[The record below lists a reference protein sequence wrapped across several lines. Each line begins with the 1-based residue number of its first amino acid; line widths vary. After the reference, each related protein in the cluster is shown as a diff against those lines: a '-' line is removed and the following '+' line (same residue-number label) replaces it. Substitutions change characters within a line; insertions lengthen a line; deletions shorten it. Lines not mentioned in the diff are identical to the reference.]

1 MNKELLSKGCNVS
14 RFRICQ
20 ADRIWS
26 RYSNDKIDIGEQLAC
41 VIRVL
46 SKNLP
51 LKKRMRA
58 LSVGSSA
65 EPQFRLLETSFRGG
79 LYLLDLD
86 GSALDIVKERVQR
99 QYTRHVSTV
108 CCNYNTEFLGLAE
121 SDKFR
126 KKCLSGKKVEL
137 ITLHHSLY
145 YSREDNWHTLFR
157 NLYKDILSPKG
168 AIHAVLMA
176 ADDPDPNTTTWLYNH
191 FAGKFFGL
199 RNDQNIIQFA
209 KKLRKDPLFKA
220 ASIKTRT
227 DRVKFMPET
236 FEEFMA
242 VVWMVLLYPDVHK
255 YTRKQREEITR
266 YVHDRFW
273 AGQKPLVQAQDHL
286 VIYRGMKTI

>member
-1 MNKELLSKGCNVS
+1 MSK
-14 RFRICQ
+14 FRICQ
-20 ADRIWS
+20 ADKIWS
-26 RYSNDKIDIGEQLAC
+26 RYSNDKIDIGEQLAH

-51 LKKRMRA
+51 LGKDMRA

-108 CCNYNTEFLGLAE
+108 CCNYNSEFLGLAE
-121 SDKFR
+121 ADKFR
-126 KKCLSGKKVEL
+126 QKCLSGQKVEL

-145 YSREDNWHTLFR
+145 YSEQKNWHSLFK
-157 NLYKDILSPKG
+157 NLYRDVLAPKG

-176 ADDPDPNTTTWLYNH
+176 ARDSGTDTTTWIYNH

-199 RNDQNIIQFA
+199 RNDQDIL
-209 KKLRKDPLFKA
+209 KLAGALKKDPFFKA
-220 ASIKTRT
+220 ASVKTRT

-242 VVWMVLLYPDVHK
+242 VIWMILLYPDVHK
-255 YTRKQREEITR
+255 YSLRQRDEITR
-266 YVHDRFW
+266 HMYGRFW
-273 AGQKPLVQAQDHL
+273 EPKKPLVQAQDHL
-286 VIYRGMKTI
+286 MLYRGMKTL